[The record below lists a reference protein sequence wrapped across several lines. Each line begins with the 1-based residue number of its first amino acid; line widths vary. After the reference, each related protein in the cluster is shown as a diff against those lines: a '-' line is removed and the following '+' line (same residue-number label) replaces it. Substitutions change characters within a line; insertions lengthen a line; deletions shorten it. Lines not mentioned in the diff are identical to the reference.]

1 MFGMPSIKREGQTM
15 LNMCMEQC
23 EGVYLINEIERLRE
37 QAHYHYEN
45 GLKKDVEIERLQK
58 DYALAWENHLLHEQI
73 FVLTEAKIERL
84 QEALVE
90 IAHFNLYGD
99 YSNAYEIPEI
109 ARAALKEGE

>member
-1 MFGMPSIKREGQTM
+1 MDIVERLRIRIHTSEDETA
-15 LNMCMEQC
+15 LTDEAAD
-23 EGVYLINEIERLRE
+23 EIERLR
-37 QAHYHYEN
+37 
-45 GLKKDVEIERLQK
+45 K
-58 DYALAWENHLLHEQI
+58 DYALAWENHILHEQI

-109 ARAALKEGE
+109 ARAALQQKEGE